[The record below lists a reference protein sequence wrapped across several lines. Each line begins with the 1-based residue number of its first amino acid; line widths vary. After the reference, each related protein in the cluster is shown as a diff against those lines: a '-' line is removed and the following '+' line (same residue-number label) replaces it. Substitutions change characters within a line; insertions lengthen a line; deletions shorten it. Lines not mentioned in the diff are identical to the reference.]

1 MLAAIGAWVSPP
13 LLAPAFNRI
22 PSCLPQPDVAA
33 LGAVGLGGVVKYPLV
48 ARETIRVAY
57 TTSVGDPSTS
67 DAFARLEQ
75 IVPLKGN
82 RFFATFDIETK
93 EYRACVAL
101 KAEKTAARYG
111 LPEGLLPGGTYARA
125 RLAGAFAEIVRRIGP
140 TFEEMRRQHPRD
152 PVRLPIEYY
161 KRHTEI
167 VLFLPVLC

>member
-1 MLAAIGAWVSPP
+1 
-13 LLAPAFNRI
+13 
-22 PSCLPQPDVAA
+22 
-33 LGAVGLGGVVKYPLV
+33 LGGAVKYPLV

-82 RFFATFDIETK
+82 RFFATFDIRTR

-101 KAEKTAARYG
+101 KAGETAARYG

-125 RLAGAFAEIVRRIGP
+125 RLAGAFAEIVGRIGS
-140 TFEEMRRQHPRD
+140 TFEEMRREHPRD
-152 PVRLPIEYY
+152 PARLPIEYY

-167 VLFLPVLC
+167 VLFLPVLG